1 MMAAPVL
8 VPIPEADRQELW
20 SDLQNYIA
28 ELAPFDRSL
37 GEQGPYEYPD
47 FDKLWSDAGRSLFWA
62 KLDGEIA
69 GFAIVQIENGVAD
82 MEDFYIRPAYR
93 RRGAGLD
100 FARAVI
106 ARFPGPW
113 TLTQY
118 KAKADTVAF
127 WRAVIGARPFTEKDY
142 ISANGNPRVKQSF
155 VA

>member
-1 MMAAPVL
+1 MMVAPVL
-8 VPIPEADRQELW
+8 VPIPESDRQEL
-20 SDLQNYIA
+20 SNDLQNYIA

-37 GEQGPYEYPD
+37 PEQGPYEYPD
-47 FDKLWSDAGRSLFWA
+47 FDKLWSDPGRSLFWA
-62 KLDGEIA
+62 EVDGEIA
-69 GFAIVQIENGVAD
+69 GFAIVQVENGATD

-93 RRGAGLD
+93 RRGAGLE

-118 KAKADTVAF
+118 KAKADSIAF
-127 WRAVIGARPFTEKDY
+127 WRSVIGERPFTEKDY
-142 ISANGNPRVKQSF
+142 ISANGNLRLKQSF

>member
-1 MMAAPVL
+1 MTAPL
-8 VPIPEADRQELW
+8 PVPIPESDRQELW

-37 GEQGPYEYPD
+37 APQGPYAYPD
-47 FDKLWSDAGRSLFWA
+47 FDRLWSDPGRSLFWA
-62 KLDGEIA
+62 SMGGEIV
-69 GFAIVQIENGVAD
+69 GFAIVQFENGVTD
-82 MEDFYIRPAYR
+82 MEDFYIRPACR
-93 RRGAGLD
+93 RRGAGLE

-118 KAKADTVAF
+118 KAKTDSVAF
-127 WRAVIGARPFTEKDY
+127 WRTVIGERPFMEKDY